1 MTAEE
6 MKSWLAVI
14 LGALAL
20 LGHLKGYFSSG
31 EKKLENDL
39 KEAKIDIEEVGDRLD
54 DHERRVQALENE
66 MRHLPDR
73 ESQYRIE
80 KQLVEV
86 SGRID
91 VLAES
96 LKPIKANN
104 ELITEL
110 LKMQATK

>member
-1 MTAEE
+1 MSVEE
-6 MKSWLAVI
+6 IKGWVGI
-14 LGALAL
+14 VVGTIAL

-31 EKKLENDL
+31 ETKLNDDL
-39 KEAKIDIEEVGDRLD
+39 SDVKSDLQTAEKTLIDHDRRIQEV
-54 DHERRVQALENE
+54 ENE

-73 ESQYRIE
+73 ESQHRIE
-80 KQLVEV
+80 INLVEV
-86 SGRID
+86 SARID

-110 LKMQATK
+110 LKRQAEK